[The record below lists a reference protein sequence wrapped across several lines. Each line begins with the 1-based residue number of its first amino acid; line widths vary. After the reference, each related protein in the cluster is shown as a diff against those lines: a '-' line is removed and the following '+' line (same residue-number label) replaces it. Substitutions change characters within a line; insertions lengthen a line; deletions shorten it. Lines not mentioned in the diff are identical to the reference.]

1 MKRLVTFGEVLMR
14 LSAPRGQRFA
24 EATSFD
30 AHVGGA
36 EANVATLLACLG
48 WRTRLLTLI
57 PTDGIG
63 ELALNKLEA
72 AGVEI
77 SHTCEAGLLGSYF
90 HEYGTGTREAR
101 IRYNRASSAFA
112 RWHPIDV
119 DWADELAGADWL
131 HLSGITPA
139 LSAEAARAQLEGMR
153 AARALGVPV
162 SFDVNYRPLLWN
174 TDVAAELLATC
185 CALADVLFTNERDA
199 ALLWGIEERGED
211 LARALAARF
220 PNLRHVVVSLHEEA
234 PTHVASR
241 SVRPSFSA
249 SKQSPR
255 AGEGDTVHRG
265 AGELLRDEWHTSP
278 IYAALRA
285 DDVGAG
291 DAQAAAWIHAACSGW
306 APDARARFAAA
317 AACMKM
323 RIAGDA
329 LHASEE
335 DLLRMVEASGPVG
348 GAA

>member
-14 LSAPRGQRFA
+14 LSAPRGQHFA
-24 EATSFD
+24 EARSFD
-30 AHVGGA
+30 THVGGA

-72 AGVEI
+72 AGVEV
-77 SHTCEAGLLGSYF
+77 SHHCEAGLLGSYF

-112 RWHPIDV
+112 RWYPTDV

-139 LSAEAARAQLEGMR
+139 LSTEAARAQLEGMR

-199 ALLWGIEERGED
+199 ALLWGVEGTGED

-220 PNLRHVVVSLHEEA
+220 PNLRHVVVSLHAEA
-234 PTHVASR
+234 PTHEASR
-241 SVRPSFSA
+241 KVRPSFSA
-249 SKQSPR
+249 SKPSPR

-265 AGELLRDEWHTSP
+265 AGELHEDEWHSSP

-285 DDVGAG
+285 DDIGAG
-291 DAQAAAWIHAACSGW
+291 DAQAAAWIHAVCAGW
-306 APDARARFAAA
+306 APDARVRFAAA